1 MQGGRCDSGEKQDLL
16 HRSERMEMRGGNEP
30 IRMANW
36 AGTCSSPAV
45 GTERRSVGDGLSGLG
60 TCKDG
65 PENLDPSRSRSGR
78 KASLGELQEVNS
90 PIPL

>member
-30 IRMANW
+30 IRTANW
-36 AGTCSSPAV
+36 AGTCSSPAM

-65 PENLDPSRSRSGR
+65 PENPGSVQIKIWAEGKLRRTAGG
-78 KASLGELQEVNS
+78 K
-90 PIPL
+90 

>member
-1 MQGGRCDSGEKQDLL
+1 MQGSRCDSGEKQDLL

-45 GTERRSVGDGLSGLG
+45 GTERRRSDGDGLSGLG

-65 PENLDPSRSRSGR
+65 PENPGSIQIKIWAEGKLRGTAGG
-78 KASLGELQEVNS
+78 K
-90 PIPL
+90 

>member
-30 IRMANW
+30 IRTANW

-65 PENLDPSRSRSGR
+65 PENLDPSRSRSGW